1 MSNEQ
6 KYQEILVNDA
16 KKVEAYLQEHVDRMY
31 KSAPRQIVEAMEHS
45 LMAGGKR
52 IRPVMMLEAAKACGL
67 EDESKIS
74 TFACALEMIHSS
86 SLIHDDLP
94 AMDNDDLRR
103 GKPTNHKVFGEA
115 MAILAGDALLNHAS
129 QITMEYVCEHCEERF
144 AKAAREIA
152 FQTGIDGMIG
162 GQTIDVLAEKTG
174 LDIATVEMLTKIHSM
189 KTCAL
194 LMAAVACGAY
204 VAGKDEATVEK
215 WRKYGLYLGLAFQII
230 DDILDV
236 VGDEAVLGKP
246 VGSDSDNQKA
256 TFITVLGLE
265 GATAEARRYTEMAK
279 SVAKELENAD
289 FFVWLAEYL
298 CERSM

>member
-1 MSNEQ
+1 MAND
-6 KYQEILVNDA
+6 QEYKALLAKDA
-16 KKVEAYLQEHVDRMY
+16 ARVEAYLQAQVDQMY
-31 KSAPRQIVEAMEHS
+31 LTAPRQIVEAMEYS

-52 IRPVMMLEAAKACGL
+52 IRPVMMLEVAKACGL
-67 EDESKIS
+67 EDESQIS

-94 AMDNDDLRR
+94 AMDDDDLRR

-129 QITMEYVCEHCEERF
+129 QITMQYVCEHCEERF
-144 AKAAREIA
+144 AKSAREIA
-152 FQTGIDGMIG
+152 YQTGIDGMIG

-204 VAGKDEATVEK
+204 VAGKDEQTVSK
-215 WRKYGLYLGLAFQII
+215 WRSYGLYLGLAFQII
-230 DDILDV
+230 DDVLDV
-236 VGDEAVLGKP
+236 IGDEATLGKP

-256 TFITVLGLE
+256 TFVTLLGVD
-265 GATAEARRYTEMAK
+265 GAMDEAKRYTQKAK
-279 SVAKELENAD
+279 DIASELENHE
-289 FFVWLAEYL
+289 FFIWLAEYL